1 MTKSGRFS
9 GRRVFGLLALTLAC
23 AAATL
28 ILAQTKSEAAHRA
41 RVGVVTPQEE
51 RLDIRLRSFAPGA
64 SGRVTVEPST
74 GGGRVRLTALSLPA
88 PQNFAPAARTYV
100 IWASS
105 GGRIQNLGEL
115 RLDERGNG
123 GFAFDHPS
131 GFDSYSVIVTAEA
144 SGAPARPGAPVLTSR
159 AGEAHALYPPANAT
173 TTTTT
178 ASTPPSTSTTPAPP
192 RPGVVRTRPRYTGRD
207 FYTEVD
213 DALTSSGSRRIEL
226 EGERIAPRARGTA
239 RTAVQTGR
247 AYVRANFTGVPL
259 PSTIG
264 ASVYAMW
271 AIVPDGRMI
280 YMGSLPVTE
289 KLSDAEIYVRVGN
302 FDADTF
308 DLFVTAERQRPVAA
322 PSDTRILTPKNAKV
336 IK

>member
-1 MTKSGRFS
+1 MIKSGRSFS
-9 GRRVFGLLALTLAC
+9 GRVFGVLVLTVAS

-28 ILAQTKSEAAHRA
+28 FLVAAKSEAAHGTHA
-41 RVGVVTPQEE
+41 PLTIQEE

-64 SGRVTVEPST
+64 SGHLTVEPSE

-105 GGRIQNLGEL
+105 EGRIQNLGEL

-131 GFDSYSVIVTAEA
+131 GFDRYSVIVTAEGVA
-144 SGAPARPGAPVLTSR
+144 APARPGAPVLTTR
-159 AGEAHALYPPANAT
+159 AGEAHALFSTRAT
-173 TTTTT
+173 NTGAPTTS
-178 ASTPPSTSTTPAPP
+178 ATPAA
-192 RPGVVRTRPRYTGRD
+192 TRPATVSRRPRISGRD

-213 DALTSSGSRRIEL
+213 DALAASGGGRRVEL

-247 AYVRANFTGVPL
+247 AYVRANFAGVPL
-259 PSTIG
+259 PSAVG

-289 KLSDAEIYVRVGN
+289 KLSEAEIYVRVGS
-302 FDADTF
+302 FDSDSF
-308 DLFVTAERQRPVAA
+308 DLFVTAERQRPVAT
-322 PSDTRILTPKNAKV
+322 PSDSRIMTPKNSKIIV
-336 IK
+336 K